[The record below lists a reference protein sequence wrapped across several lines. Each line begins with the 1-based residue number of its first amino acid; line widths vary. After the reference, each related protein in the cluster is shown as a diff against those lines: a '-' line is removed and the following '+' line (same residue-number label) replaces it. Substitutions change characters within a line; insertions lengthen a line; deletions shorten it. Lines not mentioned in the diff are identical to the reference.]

1 MAEEERT
8 QYTIAPRI
16 KDMPERMRPREF
28 VRSVG
33 VRNAPDEALL
43 ALILRSGAQ
52 GQNVTELARQ
62 LLADHGSLTELA
74 RADEADLLRY
84 KGMGPTKAQVLLA
97 SLEVARRLSDES
109 VPDRPVVRTPLDVA
123 GIMQERVRT
132 LDREIFWVLSLDA
145 KNRLKGTPAT
155 VSEGL
160 LDASLVHAREVFR
173 PAIQMGSAAVVLAH
187 NHPSGDPTPSAEDVR
202 LTRKMVESGKVVDIR
217 VMDHVILGS
226 PGENGEPGFFSLRES
241 GMVKFD

>member
-1 MAEEERT
+1 MAEEEPT
-8 QYTIAPRI
+8 QYTIPPRI

-33 VRNAPDEALL
+33 VKNAPDEALL
-43 ALILRSGAQ
+43 SLILRSGAQ
-52 GQNVTELARQ
+52 GKNVTELARH

-74 RADEADLLRY
+74 KASESDLLKY

-97 SLEVARRLSDES
+97 ALEVARRLGDES
-109 VPDRPVVRTPLDVA
+109 VPDRPVVRTPMDVV

-132 LDREIFWVLSLDA
+132 LDKEIFWVLALDA
-145 KNRLKGTPAT
+145 KNRLKGAPAT

-173 PAIQMGSAAVVLAH
+173 PAIQMGSAAVVLTH
-187 NHPSGDPTPSAEDVR
+187 NHPSGDPTPSAEDIR

-217 VMDHVILGS
+217 VLDHVILGGTS
-226 PGENGEPGFFSLRES
+226 DNGQPGFFSMRES